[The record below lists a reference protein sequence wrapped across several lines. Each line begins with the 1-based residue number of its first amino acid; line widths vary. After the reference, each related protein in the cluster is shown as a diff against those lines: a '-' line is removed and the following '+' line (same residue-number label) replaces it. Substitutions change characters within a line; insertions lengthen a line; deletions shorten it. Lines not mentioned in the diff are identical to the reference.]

1 MPSLLISK
9 FQCSSSKPF
18 FGGVIDPKTNE
29 EKKIKKIVFEKMVT
43 LGQPVSNELELCSML
58 FLFSKVGLDLGLADA
73 TYKLL

>member
-1 MPSLLISK
+1 
-9 FQCSSSKPF
+9 
-18 FGGVIDPKTNE
+18 
-29 EKKIKKIVFEKMVT
+29 MVT

>member
-29 EKKIKKIVFEKMVT
+29 KKNVFRKMVT